1 LLDSPLLAY
10 REPEVV
16 DGDEDLT
23 GTDLQDRFYQYLE
36 RWSTLQ
42 AIIIENTSPPAGVA
56 ESPSTVFF
64 SKNPQQGGVDV
75 SRTCP

>member
-56 ESPSTVFF
+56 ESHSTVFF
-64 SKNPQQGGVDV
+64 SKNPQQGDVDV